1 MSINSEALALVLSRR
16 LAMADGRNQQQAI
29 IHTARVIRNET
40 RNRDTYESLGIFL
53 SATPAERQKILDV
66 SERLFLGV

>member
-29 IHTARVIRNET
+29 IHTAQMLTIVLL
-40 RNRDTYESLGIFL
+40 YF
-53 SATPAERQKILDV
+53 V
-66 SERLFLGV
+66 SYH